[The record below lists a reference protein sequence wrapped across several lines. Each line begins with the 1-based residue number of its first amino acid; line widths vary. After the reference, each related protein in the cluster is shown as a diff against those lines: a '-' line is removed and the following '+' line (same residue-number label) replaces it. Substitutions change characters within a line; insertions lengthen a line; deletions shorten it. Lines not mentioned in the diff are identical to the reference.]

1 MKNLNINEILESLNQ
16 SAGMEKVAGEVK
28 TDQTLPVAEQLQTIL
43 EKKAEQD
50 VSSQAFKDGEELAK
64 QLLEKLANEV
74 ITDNAIMA
82 SQDDKKIVPTE
93 TAGSVEQVLVG
104 TVGQALDRGATS
116 DDRVDDI
123 HDKGK
128 GPMAGDE
135 INKQATEEINPEKKA
150 EQITEDQEI
159 KEMANEIMKKIAQ
172 VVGEVTTTPAAASNV
187 EGAPVPNMVQMD
199 NASMISYDDQKVQP
213 LPGAEGTINNILEA
227 IVANAK
233 TQGGAGSDDLVNG
246 EGPVE
251 GAAAIGVKAAE
262 ENDEVE
268 KAAAV
273 SALVEA
279 GCGFD
284 DAVELVKQAE
294 RELFTDSLENEK
306 QAAFSALVEE
316 GVDFDTATFLV
327 KQAEEDLWTGKKSLG
342 KEASDKVM
350 QAERNRVKTAG
361 VASAAKEMAS
371 KAWGAVKGD
380 ASKLPGQLDNVRHAI
395 HNNGG
400 VFNKGVGSTVKALSK
415 NKALQLG
422 VGGVAA
428 TGVGAG
434 LAMRKKAEEIE
445 VEKVAAFTALIQEG
459 VDFDTAT
466 TLISQAEREIY
477 GE

>member
-93 TAGSVEQVLVG
+93 TAGSVEQVLAG

-116 DDRVDDI
+116 DDRVDDL
-123 HDKGK
+123 HDKGR

-135 INKQATEEINPEKKA
+135 INKQATEEINQEKKA
-150 EQITEDQEI
+150 EQTTENQEI

-172 VVGEVTTTPAAASNV
+172 VVGEATTTPAAASNV

-199 NASMISYDDQKVQP
+199 NASMTSYDDQKVQP

-279 GCGFD
+279 GCGFN

-316 GVDFDTATFLV
+316 GIDFDTATSLV
-327 KQAEEDLWTGKKSLG
+327 KQAEEDLWT
-342 KEASDKVM
+342 
-350 QAERNRVKTAG
+350 ERNRVKTAG

-400 VFNKGVGSTVKALSK
+400 VFNKGVGSTVKAVAK

-428 TGVGAG
+428 AGVGAG

>member
-28 TDQTLPVAEQLQTIL
+28 TAQTLPVAEQLQTIL

-93 TAGSVEQVLVG
+93 TAGSVEQVLAG

-116 DDRVDDI
+116 DDRVDDL
-123 HDKGK
+123 HDKGR

-135 INKQATEEINPEKKA
+135 INKQATEEINQEKKA
-150 EQITEDQEI
+150 EQTTENQEI

-172 VVGEVTTTPAAASNV
+172 VVGEATTTPAAASNV

-199 NASMISYDDQKVQP
+199 NASMTSYDDQKVQP

-279 GCGFD
+279 GCGFN

-316 GVDFDTATFLV
+316 GIDFDTATSLV
-327 KQAEEDLWTGKKSLG
+327 KQAEEDLWT
-342 KEASDKVM
+342 
-350 QAERNRVKTAG
+350 ERNRVKTAG

>member
-93 TAGSVEQVLVG
+93 TAGSVEQVLAG

-116 DDRVDDI
+116 DDRVDDL
-123 HDKGK
+123 HDKGR

-135 INKQATEEINPEKKA
+135 INKQATEEINQEKKA
-150 EQITEDQEI
+150 EQTTEDQEI

-172 VVGEVTTTPAAASNV
+172 VVGEATTTPAAASNV

-199 NASMISYDDQKVQP
+199 NASMTSYDDQKVQP

-279 GCGFD
+279 GCGFN

-316 GVDFDTATFLV
+316 GIDFDTATSLV
-327 KQAEEDLWTGKKSLG
+327 KQAEEDLWT
-342 KEASDKVM
+342 
-350 QAERNRVKTAG
+350 ERNRVKTAG

-400 VFNKGVGSTVKALSK
+400 VFNKGVGSTVKAVAK

-428 TGVGAG
+428 AGVGTG
-434 LAMRKKAEEIE
+434 MAMRKKAEEIE

-466 TLISQAEREIY
+466 TLISQAEKEIY